1 MLHIKE
7 GKYYLLT
14 YDPFE
19 RPLSMPNGTLVKV
32 LAWNLPFAL
41 CEVYGMPNV
50 EVATI
55 SAKLYTFISAS
66 RKFANRSLKVIKG
79 EEAKAKAQQQSP
91 PTQNSW
97 WGGPVMMRPVLH
109 TRCPE
114 CNGSLIERQDS
125 QTGGWYISCTN
136 CGEEA

>member
-19 RPLSMPNGTLVKV
+19 EQLSMPNGTLVKV

-41 CEVYGMPNV
+41 CEVYWIPNV
-50 EVATI
+50 EITTI

-66 RKFANRSLKVIKG
+66 RKFANRALKLIR
-79 EEAKAKAQQQSP
+79 EEETKARAQQSS
-91 PTQNSW
+91 PTQNNW
-97 WGGPVMMRPVLH
+97 WGGPVMMRTVLQ

-114 CNGSLIERQDS
+114 CDGSLIERRDP
-125 QTGGWYISCTN
+125 QTNGWYISCTN
-136 CGEEA
+136 CGEQV